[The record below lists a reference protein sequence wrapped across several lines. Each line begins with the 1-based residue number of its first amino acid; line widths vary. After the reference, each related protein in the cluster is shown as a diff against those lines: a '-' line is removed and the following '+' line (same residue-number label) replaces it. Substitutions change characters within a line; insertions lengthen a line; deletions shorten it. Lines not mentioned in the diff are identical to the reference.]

1 MTDEVKQQAIDS
13 LRSLH
18 CCGVLHGDVRLD
30 NILVQYHQ
38 DEVKVKL
45 IDFGFSLR
53 ILNHDDKDEAECEMQ
68 SLRLMLSLEE

>member
-1 MTDEVKQQAIDS
+1 MTDGVKQQAIDS

-18 CCGVLHGDVRLD
+18 CCDVLHGDLRLD

-45 IDFGFSLR
+45 IHFGFSQR
-53 ILNHDDKDEAECEMQ
+53 ILNHDDEHEAEWEIQ
-68 SLRLMLSLEE
+68 NLRLLLSLEE